1 MAGREWTVV
10 DQHCDAVP
18 VWEVDLEKT
27 FVLFDFVEIKSVRR
41 ESGTQRSDRLWWAS
55 QGGPVLV

>member
-18 VWEVDLEKT
+18 VSEVDLEKT

-41 ESGTQRSDRLWWAS
+41 ESGTQRSDRLWWTS
-55 QGGPVLV
+55 QGGPVFV